1 MDYFG
6 VKWDRAFATFAVVT
20 KKKRISKPFM
30 EVHLIETEKDI
41 LLNDC
46 LDSYDRKNII

>member
-20 KKKRISKPFM
+20 KKKTYF
-30 EVHLIETEKDI
+30 ETF
-41 LLNDC
+41 
-46 LDSYDRKNII
+46 YGGTFDRN